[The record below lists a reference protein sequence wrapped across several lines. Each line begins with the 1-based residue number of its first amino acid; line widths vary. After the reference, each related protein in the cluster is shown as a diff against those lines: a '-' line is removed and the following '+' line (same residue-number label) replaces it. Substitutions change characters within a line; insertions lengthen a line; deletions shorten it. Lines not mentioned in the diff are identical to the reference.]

1 MTASGELHPSAQRV
15 ADALKRAGV
24 LGSIREFSSSTKTS
38 ADAAAVLTCD
48 VAAIA
53 STLVFIADEEPIVV
67 IKSGAHRVDVVHL
80 ARQLGVNDIRQANA
94 KEVRTITGQPI
105 GGVAPV
111 GWPAAPRVVIDVS
124 LEPLGEIWSAAGTPY
139 AVFPTTFT
147 ELRRVTG
154 ASPVTVVTDD
164 GD

>member
-1 MTASGELHPSAQRV
+1 V
-15 ADALKRAGV
+15 ADALKKAGV

-38 ADAAAVLTCD
+38 ADAAAALSCD
-48 VAAIA
+48 IAAIA
-53 STLVFIADEEPIVV
+53 STLVFIADGEPVVV

-80 ARQLGVNDIRQANA
+80 ARQLGVNDVRQANA

-111 GWPAAPRVVIDVS
+111 GWPTRPRVVIDSS
-124 LEPLGEIWSAAGTPY
+124 LEPLGEIWSAAGTPN
-139 AVFPTTFT
+139 AVFPTTFA

-154 ASPVTVVTDD
+154 ASAVAVVAD
-164 GD
+164 GGD